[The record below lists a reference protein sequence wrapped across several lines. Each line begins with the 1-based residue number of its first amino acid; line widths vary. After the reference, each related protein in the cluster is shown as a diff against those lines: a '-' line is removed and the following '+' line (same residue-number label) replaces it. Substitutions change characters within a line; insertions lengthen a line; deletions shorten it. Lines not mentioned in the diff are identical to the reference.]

1 VKAESVPNSKLEEY
15 NSAMV
20 ELHLST
26 LDLTRTRFAYSPLWE
41 TVMGYRAMLEPSRFA
56 IHLPWLCEARELT
69 RELNLEPLDVLTRPK
84 GYIPDFMTP
93 PPVTPLPDFADE
105 LRVLLATDAKTVRH
119 EVAKTY
125 EDQPNL
131 PEAAQAFLDDPHGS
145 LERLAE
151 SVQTFWTL
159 TLEPHWPRLRAM
171 LENDILIRARSLA
184 LGGADELF
192 RDLNPL
198 IRYTDGVLRLDKSMC
213 NDWRDRIELDGRGL
227 LLMPS
232 AFVWPK
238 LSMILDAPWQPTLA
252 YTPRGVANLWT
263 NEPPSAG
270 RSLELLLGKGR
281 AEVLLSLD
289 PPSSTLEIAH
299 RLKLAS
305 SGVSEHLG
313 VLRQAGLVESQRR
326 GRFVYYRLSQTGL
339 ALLEVFNTSMTDA
352 LELELS

>member
-1 VKAESVPNSKLEEY
+1 
-15 NSAMV
+15 MV

-26 LDLTRTRFAYSPLWE
+26 LDLTHTRFAYSPLLE

-69 RELNLEPLDVLTRPK
+69 RDLNLEALDVLARPK

-105 LRVLLATDAKTVRH
+105 LRVLLATDAQTVRY

-125 EDQPNL
+125 EDQADL
-131 PEAAQAFLDDPHGS
+131 PEAARAFLNDPHGS

-151 SVQTFWTL
+151 SVQTFWNL

-198 IRYTDGVLRLDKSMC
+198 IRYADGVLRLDKSMC
-213 NDWRDRIELDGRGL
+213 DDWADRIELDGRGL

-232 AFVWPK
+232 AFVWPY
-238 LSMILDAPWQPTLA
+238 LNS
-252 YTPRGVANLWT
+252 VAV
-263 NEPPSAG
+263 A
-270 RSLELLLGKGR
+270 
-281 AEVLLSLD
+281 
-289 PPSSTLEIAH
+289 
-299 RLKLAS
+299 
-305 SGVSEHLG
+305 
-313 VLRQAGLVESQRR
+313 LR
-326 GRFVYYRLSQTGL
+326 
-339 ALLEVFNTSMTDA
+339 
-352 LELELS
+352 

>member
-1 VKAESVPNSKLEEY
+1 
-15 NSAMV
+15 
-20 ELHLST
+20 
-26 LDLTRTRFAYSPLWE
+26 
-41 TVMGYRAMLEPSRFA
+41 MGYRAMLEPSRFA

-69 RELNLEPLDVLTRPK
+69 RDLNLASLDVLTRPK

-105 LRVLLATDAKTVRH
+105 LRVLLATDAQTVRR
-119 EVAKTY
+119 EVSRTY

-131 PEAAQAFLDDPHGS
+131 SEAAQAFLEDPHGS
-145 LERLAE
+145 LERLVVCLHE
-151 SVQTFWTL
+151 FWTL

-198 IRYTDGVLRLDKSMC
+198 IRYADGILRLDKSLC
-213 NDWRDRIELDGRGL
+213 YGENSTIDLGGRGL

-238 LSMILDAPWQPTLA
+238 LNTILDAPWQPTLA
-252 YTPRGVANLWT
+252 YTPRGVAKLWT

-289 PPSSTLEIAH
+289 PPSSTLEIAQ

>member
-1 VKAESVPNSKLEEY
+1 
-15 NSAMV
+15 MV

-41 TVMGYRAMLEPSRFA
+41 TVMGYQAMLEPSRFA

-69 RELNLEPLDVLTRPK
+69 RDLNLEPLTLLSQTR
-84 GYIPDFMTP
+84 GYMPDFMTP
-93 PPVTPLPDFADE
+93 PPVTPLPEFAEE
-105 LRVLLATDAKTVRH
+105 LRVLLATDLQTVRL
-119 EVAKTY
+119 EVSRAF
-125 EDQPNL
+125 ENHSDLRDL
-131 PEAAQAFLDDPHGS
+131 PDAAQAFLNDPQAS

-151 SVQTFWTL
+151 CLQTFWTL
-159 TLEPHWPRLRAM
+159 ALEPHWPRLRAM

-192 RDLNPL
+192 RELNPL
-198 IRYTDGVLRLDKSMC
+198 IRYENGILSLDKSMC
-213 NDWRDRIELDGRGL
+213 SNNDGSIHLNGRGL

-238 LSMILDAPWQPTLA
+238 LSTILDAPWQPTLA
-252 YTPRGVANLWT
+252 YAPRGVANLWT
-263 NEPPSAG
+263 NEPPTAG

-289 PPSSTLEIAH
+289 PPSSTLEIAQ
-299 RLKLAS
+299 RLKLVP

-339 ALLEVFNTSMTDA
+339 ALLEVFNAGVVDG
-352 LELELS
+352 LELQLG

>member
-1 VKAESVPNSKLEEY
+1 
-15 NSAMV
+15 MV

-26 LDLTRTRFAYSPLWE
+26 LDLTHTRVAYSPLLE

-69 RELNLEPLDVLTRPK
+69 RELNLEALDVLARPK

-93 PPVTPLPDFADE
+93 PPVTPLPDFTDE
-105 LRVLLATDAKTVRH
+105 LRVLLATDAQTVRH

-125 EDQPNL
+125 EDQADL
-131 PEAAQAFLDDPHGS
+131 PEAARAFLDDPHGS

-151 SVQTFWTL
+151 SVQTFWNL

-198 IRYTDGVLRLDKSMC
+198 IRYADGVLRLDKSMC
-213 NDWRDRIELDGRGL
+213 DDWRDRIELDGRGL

-232 AFVWPK
+232 AFVWPT
-238 LSMILDAPWQPTLA
+238 LSVILDAPWQPTLA

-289 PPSSTLEIAH
+289 PPSSTLEIAQ
-299 RLKLAS
+299 RLKLVP

-313 VLRQAGLVESQRR
+313 ILRQAGLVESQRR

-339 ALLEVFNTSMTDA
+339 ALLEVFNANLTDV
-352 LELELS
+352 LEPELQLD

>member
-1 VKAESVPNSKLEEY
+1 
-15 NSAMV
+15 
-20 ELHLST
+20 
-26 LDLTRTRFAYSPLWE
+26 
-41 TVMGYRAMLEPSRFA
+41 MGYRAMLEPSRFA

-69 RELNLEPLDVLTRPK
+69 RDLNLAPLDVLTRPK

-105 LRVLLATDAKTVRH
+105 LRVLLATDAQTVRR
-119 EVAKTY
+119 EVSRTY

-131 PEAAQAFLDDPHGS
+131 SEAAQAFLEDPHGS
-145 LERLAE
+145 LERLVVCLHE
-151 SVQTFWTL
+151 FWTL

-198 IRYTDGVLRLDKSMC
+198 IRYADGILRLDKSLC
-213 NDWRDRIELDGRGL
+213 YEENSTIDLGGRGL

-238 LSMILDAPWQPTLA
+238 LNTILDAPWQPTLA

-289 PPSSTLEIAH
+289 PPSSTLEIAQ
-299 RLKLAS
+299 RLKLAP
-305 SGVSEHLG
+305 SGVSEHLA

-339 ALLEVFNTSMTDA
+339 ALLEVFNANLTDA

>member
-1 VKAESVPNSKLEEY
+1 
-15 NSAMV
+15 
-20 ELHLST
+20 
-26 LDLTRTRFAYSPLWE
+26 
-41 TVMGYRAMLEPSRFA
+41 MGYRAMLEPSRFA

-69 RELNLEPLDVLTRPK
+69 RDLNLAPLDVLTRPK

-105 LRVLLATDAKTVRH
+105 LRVLLATDAQTVRR
-119 EVAKTY
+119 EVSRTY

-131 PEAAQAFLDDPHGS
+131 SEAAQAFLEDPHGS
-145 LERLAE
+145 LERLVVCLHE
-151 SVQTFWTL
+151 FWTL

-198 IRYTDGVLRLDKSMC
+198 IRYADGILRLDKSLC
-213 NDWRDRIELDGRGL
+213 YEENSTINLGGRGL

-238 LSMILDAPWQPTLA
+238 LNTILDAPWQPTLA

-289 PPSSTLEIAH
+289 PPSSTLEIAQ

-339 ALLEVFNTSMTDA
+339 ALLEVFNANLTDA

>member
-1 VKAESVPNSKLEEY
+1 
-15 NSAMV
+15 
-20 ELHLST
+20 
-26 LDLTRTRFAYSPLWE
+26 
-41 TVMGYRAMLEPSRFA
+41 MGYRAMLEPSRFA

-69 RELNLEPLDVLTRPK
+69 RDLNLAPLHVLTRPK

-105 LRVLLATDAKTVRH
+105 LRVLLATDAQTVRR
-119 EVAKTY
+119 EVSRTY

-131 PEAAQAFLDDPHGS
+131 SEAAQAFLEDPHGS
-145 LERLAE
+145 LERLVVCLHE
-151 SVQTFWTL
+151 FWTL

-198 IRYTDGVLRLDKSMC
+198 IRYADGILRLDKSLC
-213 NDWRDRIELDGRGL
+213 YEENSTIDLGGRGL

-238 LSMILDAPWQPTLA
+238 LNTILDAPWQPTLA
-252 YTPRGVANLWT
+252 YTPRGVAKLWT

-270 RSLELLLGKGR
+270 RSLELLIGKGR

-289 PPSSTLEIAH
+289 PPSSTLEIAQ

-339 ALLEVFNTSMTDA
+339 ALLEVFNANLTDA

>member
-1 VKAESVPNSKLEEY
+1 
-15 NSAMV
+15 
-20 ELHLST
+20 
-26 LDLTRTRFAYSPLWE
+26 
-41 TVMGYRAMLEPSRFA
+41 MGYRAMLEPSRFA

-69 RELNLEPLDVLTRPK
+69 RDLNLAPLDVLTRPK

-105 LRVLLATDAKTVRH
+105 LRVLLATDAQTVRR
-119 EVAKTY
+119 EVSRTY

-131 PEAAQAFLDDPHGS
+131 SEAAQAFLEDPHGS
-145 LERLAE
+145 LERLVVCLHE
-151 SVQTFWTL
+151 FWTL

-198 IRYTDGVLRLDKSMC
+198 IRYADGILRLDKSLC
-213 NDWRDRIELDGRGL
+213 YEENSTIDLGGRGL

-238 LSMILDAPWQPTLA
+238 LNTILDAPWQPTLA

-289 PPSSTLEIAH
+289 PPSSTLEIAQ
-299 RLKLAS
+299 RLKLAP

-339 ALLEVFNTSMTDA
+339 ALLEVFNANLTDA

>member
-1 VKAESVPNSKLEEY
+1 
-15 NSAMV
+15 
-20 ELHLST
+20 
-26 LDLTRTRFAYSPLWE
+26 
-41 TVMGYRAMLEPSRFA
+41 MGYQAMLEPSRFA

-69 RELNLEPLDVLTRPK
+69 RDLNLEPLTVLTQNR
-84 GYIPDFMTP
+84 GYMPDFMTP
-93 PPVTPLPDFADE
+93 PPLTPLPEFADE
-105 LRVLLATDAKTVRH
+105 LRVLRATDAQTVRH

-131 PEAAQAFLDDPHGS
+131 PSAAQAYLDDPHAA
-145 LERLAE
+145 LEGLAE
-151 SVQTFWTL
+151 CLQRFWTL

-198 IRYTDGVLRLDKSMC
+198 IRYENGVLSLDKSMC
-213 NDWRDRIELDGRGL
+213 SNNDGAVHLNGRGL

-238 LSMILDAPWQPTLA
+238 LSTILDAPWQPTLA
-252 YTPRGVANLWT
+252 YAPRGVANLWT
-263 NEPPSAG
+263 NEPPIAE

-289 PPSSTLEIAH
+289 PPSSTLEIAQ

-339 ALLEVFNTSMTDA
+339 ALLEVFNAGTDH
-352 LELELS
+352 LELQLS